1 MSRLPHFPFTQSL
14 IALLLTLTCLT
25 STSAWAAREVRGI
38 KFADSST
45 LAGQALQLNGA
56 GVRVKVILD
65 VYAAGLYLPRKEAS
79 AAGIIDMSGP
89 KSMHIVLLRDLT
101 GEDFADAMIKGFRK
115 NNSDSDNAKYLP
127 RLEAIRATMLTFGNV
142 KKGTS
147 ISIDFVPGAGTRA
160 LVGGTPKGAD
170 IPGEDFYAALL
181 KIWLGNQPVDA
192 SLKEDLLGIA
202 R

>member
-1 MSRLPHFPFTQSL
+1 MSRLSHLPFFQRLSG
-14 IALLLTLTCLT
+14 LLLALACIV
-25 STSAWAAREVRGI
+25 SSPAWAAREVRGI
-38 KFADSST
+38 KFADNST
-45 LAGQALQLNGA
+45 LAGQTLQLNGA
-56 GVRVKVILD
+56 GVRVKVIVD
-65 VYAAGLYLPRKEAS
+65 VYAAGLYLPRKDTAAAS
-79 AAGIIDMSGP
+79 IFEMQGP

-127 RLEAIRATMLTFGNV
+127 RLETIRATMLTFGNV

-147 ISIDFVPGAGTRA
+147 IHIDFVPGAGTRA
-160 LVGGTPKGAD
+160 LVGGVQKGAD

-181 KIWLGNQPVDA
+181 KIWLGNQPVDG
-192 SLKEDLLGIA
+192 SLKEDLLGGA